1 MAENKK
7 ILIVDDDPSVQFV
20 VKKRLQKAG
29 FECESALTVE
39 EGLAHLKS
47 NPPNLIILDLGFA
60 GVDGADFLQSVK
72 RWVGDDAKVPPIIVM
87 SCYNEKDIVDYV
99 IDLGASDFIAK
110 PYDPADLVSTVSE
123 YIQHG

>member
-1 MAENKK
+1 MGNKK

-20 VKKRLQKAG
+20 VKKRLKKAG

-39 EGLAHLKS
+39 DGLNQLKKWH
-47 NPPNLIILDLGFA
+47 PDLIILDLGFA

-72 RWVGDDAKVPPIIVM
+72 KWMPEGEKVPPIIVM

-99 IDLGASDFIAK
+99 IDMGAVDFIAK
-110 PYDPADLVSTVSE
+110 PYDPSDLVSTVCS
-123 YIQHG
+123 YINCH

>member
-1 MAENKK
+1 MSAAKK

-20 VKKRLQKAG
+20 VKKRLKKAG

-39 EGLAHLKS
+39 EGLRLLKADK
-47 NPPNLIILDLGFA
+47 PDLIILDLGFA

-72 RWVGDDAKVPPIIVM
+72 TWMGSAEKVPPIIVM

-99 IDLGASDFIAK
+99 IDLGAADFIAK
-110 PYDPADLVSTVSE
+110 PYDPSDLVSTVSQ
-123 YIQHG
+123 YIS

>member
-1 MAENKK
+1 MSAAKK

-20 VKKRLQKAG
+20 VKKRLKRAG
-29 FECESALTVE
+29 FECEAALTVE
-39 EGLAHLKS
+39 EGLRLLKARR
-47 NPPNLIILDLGFA
+47 PDLIILDLGFA

-72 RWVGDDAKVPPIIVM
+72 AWMGPGAVVPPIIVM

-110 PYDPADLVSTVSE
+110 PYDPSDLVSTVSQ
-123 YIQHG
+123 YVG